1 MRQHMRRVF
10 DELWIIDLE
19 GDSLGARR
27 TENVF
32 AIRTP
37 VAIAVGVRYGQP
49 KPDEPAEVHYARLEG
64 KREEKLEQL
73 AGIQSFSGLEWRACP
88 KDWKSPF
95 LPEGAG
101 DYYAWPLLTDL
112 FPLQL
117 GGVKIGRTWP
127 FAPDKEVLQR
137 RWERL
142 VSSNNK
148 ERAALFKDSPTGR
161 KAAQRAPQN
170 LPQPTS
176 DESIAS
182 VTANSPFPK
191 IARYG
196 YRTLDRQW
204 ILADGR
210 LIDRPSPGLWHSY
223 SPKQV
228 FLISFLTEVLG
239 LGPAATISAHV
250 PDLHHFRGSFGGKHL
265 IPLWRDAEATQPN
278 ITAGLLDVL
287 SSSYGKPV
295 SPEDFFA
302 YAYGVLASPSY
313 VESFSEELTLP
324 GPRLPVTKD
333 AALFGEVAGLGRRLI
348 GWHTYGERMG
358 GSIPRGSA
366 RNAVA
371 VPADPEGYPND
382 FSYDPRTK
390 TLHVGAGAFA
400 PVEAEVWGFSV
411 SGLEVLR
418 SWLGYRM
425 RERSGRS
432 SSPLDAIRPERWTAE
447 LTRELLELLWVLEAT
462 VGLWPELAA
471 KLEEVVSGPVFAAAE
486 LPAPETSERAAP
498 GRGDGMQPR
507 LAFDSAEDE

>member
-1 MRQHMRRVF
+1 M
-10 DELWIIDLE
+10 
-19 GDSLGARR
+19 
-27 TENVF
+27 
-32 AIRTP
+32 
-37 VAIAVGVRYGQP
+37 
-49 KPDEPAEVHYARLEG
+49 
-64 KREEKLEQL
+64 
-73 AGIQSFSGLEWRACP
+73 
-88 KDWKSPF
+88 
-95 LPEGAG
+95 
-101 DYYAWPLLTDL
+101 
-112 FPLQL
+112 
-117 GGVKIGRTWP
+117 
-127 FAPDKEVLQR
+127 
-137 RWERL
+137 
-142 VSSNNK
+142 
-148 ERAALFKDSPTGR
+148 
-161 KAAQRAPQN
+161 
-170 LPQPTS
+170 
-176 DESIAS
+176 
-182 VTANSPFPK
+182 
-191 IARYG
+191 
-196 YRTLDRQW
+196 
-204 ILADGR
+204 
-210 LIDRPSPGLWHSY
+210 
-223 SPKQV
+223 
-228 FLISFLTEVLG
+228 
-239 LGPAATISAHV
+239 
-250 PDLHHFRGSFGGKHL
+250 
-265 IPLWRDAEATQPN
+265 
-278 ITAGLLDVL
+278 L

-333 AALFGEVAGLGRRLI
+333 AALFDEVAGLGRRLI

-358 GSIPRGSA
+358 GSIPRGAA